1 MSVRIE
7 IEVKDKHSIVVHE
20 HGDLWLLI
28 EAAEEIKQAV
38 ENVIGQYVAVY
49 DKLGGDSH
57 AGHH

>member
-7 IEVKDKHSIVVHE
+7 IEVKDKHSVVVHE

-28 EAAEEIKQAV
+28 EAADEIKQAV

-49 DKLGGDSH
+49 DKLGGKH
-57 AGHH
+57 ASDH

>member
-1 MSVRIE
+1 MGVRIE

-20 HGDLWLLI
+20 NGDLWLLI

-49 DKLGGDSH
+49 DKLGGTHSGDH
-57 AGHH
+57 